1 MPNEINTTN
10 ETLTIITEGG
20 RHMIAYLLANN
31 VKADTFILETVKFQ
45 EFLPYTTKDDKILL
59 IIKGLTD
66 FTMVEIY
73 NIVNKIL
80 EVEEAKK
87 NLVIMS
93 NIDLGK
99 IQVPYYLYSG
109 DLFYGNVEL
118 VDGGKKYKLD
128 TQGQIRKDTESG
140 NIFDKIARKQVDE
153 INKNKTRIN
162 PIMSKFTKFDTKR
175 PLKKGRMYIYDAV
188 KHPEI
193 PYKEPDEFNKIVAV
207 DLFK

>member
-1 MPNEINTTN
+1 MPNEINSTN

>member
-1 MPNEINTTN
+1 MPNEIKTNN

-20 RHMIAYLLANN
+20 RQMIAYLLANN

-45 EFLPYTTKDDKILL
+45 EFLPYTTKDDKIL
-59 IIKGLTD
+59 IIVKGLTD

-109 DLFYGNVEL
+109 DLFYGDVEL

-128 TQGQIRKDTESG
+128 SQGQIRKDTESG

-153 INKNKTRIN
+153 INKHKTRIN
-162 PIMSKFTKFDTKR
+162 PIMAKFTKFDTKR

-188 KHPEI
+188 TQPDI

>member
-1 MPNEINTTN
+1 MPNEIKATN

-20 RHMIAYLLANN
+20 RQMIAYLLSNN

-59 IIKGLTD
+59 IVKGLTD

-109 DLFYGNVEL
+109 DLFYGDVEL
-118 VDGGKKYKLD
+118 VDSGKTYKLD
-128 TQGQIRKDTESG
+128 AQGQIRKDTESR

-153 INKNKTRIN
+153 INKHKTRIN
-162 PIMSKFTKFDTKR
+162 PIMAKFTKFDTKR

-188 KHPEI
+188 TQPDI

>member
-1 MPNEINTTN
+1 MPNEIKSTN

-93 NIDLGK
+93 NIDLGR

-162 PIMSKFTKFDTKR
+162 PIMAKFTKFDTKR

-188 KHPEI
+188 KQPDI